1 MAISRD
7 LRPCAVVVAGAL
19 ARPQVV
25 EGAAVKTS
33 PAGIKAIEGYEGC
46 RLTAYQD
53 SVGVW
58 TIGVGHTI
66 GVVPGM
72 TITQEEADDL
82 LAEDLANAEAAV
94 NSLVKVPL
102 SQPQFDA
109 LASLVFNIGPGAF
122 RSSTLLRK
130 LNAGDYEGAAAEF
143 PRWCRAGD
151 QILPGLE
158 KRRAAEAAMFKETAY
173 A

>member
-1 MAISRD
+1 
-7 LRPCAVVVAGAL
+7 
-19 ARPQVV
+19 V

-53 SVGVW
+53 DSPQKIW
-58 TIGVGHTI
+58 TIGVGHVN

-72 TITQEEADDL
+72 TITQEEAGDL

-109 LASLVFNIGPGAF
+109 LVSFTFNLGAGAL
-122 RSSTLLRK
+122 RESTLLRK
-130 LNAGDYEGAAAEF
+130 LNAGDYQGAAAEF
-143 PRWCRAGD
+143 GKWCHAGN
-151 QILPGLE
+151 QVLPGLVR
-158 KRRAAEAAMFKETAY
+158 RRAAEAAMFKETAY

>member
-1 MAISRD
+1 M
-7 LRPCAVVVAGAL
+7 
-19 ARPQVV
+19 
-25 EGAAVKTS
+25 KTS
-33 PAGIKAIEGYEGC
+33 PAGIKFIEEREGC

-109 LASLVFNIGPGAF
+109 LVSLVFNIGSGAF
-122 RSSTLLRK
+122 RNSTLLRK
-130 LNAGDYEGAAAEF
+130 LNAGDTEGAAAEF
-143 PRWCRAGD
+143 QRWCHAGD
-151 QILPGLE
+151 QVLPGLV
-158 KRRAAEAAMFKETAY
+158 KRRAAEAAMFKEAAY